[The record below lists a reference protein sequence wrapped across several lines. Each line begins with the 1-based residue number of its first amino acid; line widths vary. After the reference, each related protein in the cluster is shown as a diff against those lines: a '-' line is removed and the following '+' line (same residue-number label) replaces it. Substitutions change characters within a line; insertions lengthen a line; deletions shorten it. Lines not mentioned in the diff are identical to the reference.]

1 VDWRGRP
8 LPEVVQLTANREDW
22 RRVVRASTANK
33 GHELKGHSGAE
44 LHIYFLVHFESIYY
58 QIFFYSKIVPNCAV
72 AK

>member
-44 LHIYFLVHFESIYY
+44 LHI
-58 QIFFYSKIVPNCAV
+58 FFGPF
-72 AK
+72 